1 LIYVM
6 SGNTGSQPIF
16 AIRPNAV
23 GDITLKP
30 GTETNDFVPWST
42 TRGGSMTPTPIVYG
56 DYLYSINV
64 SGIVG
69 CYDAR
74 TGARQYFKRLEHGG
88 SGFSASPVAADG
100 RIYFPSEDGDVF
112 VVKAGPSFELL
123 STNPMGEVIMA
134 TPAVSGGMIFIR
146 TLGHLVAVG

>member
-1 LIYVM
+1 M
-6 SGNTGSQPIF
+6 AT
-16 AIRPNAV
+16 
-23 GDITLKP
+23 
-30 GTETNDFVPWST
+30 ST
-42 TRGGSMTPTPIVYG
+42 SLDEASAGRGV
-56 DYLYSINV
+56 
-64 SGIVG
+64 
-69 CYDAR
+69 
-74 TGARQYFKRLEHGG
+74 
-88 SGFSASPVAADG
+88 SASPVAADG